1 MRAMIAASAK
11 FSWNRMVIYNTIS
24 TQTPVWEPELRQNTP
39 AKGLPKDED
48 RWPILG
54 NWVYDYD
61 ADGNLKPIDEIR
73 PVLSAANESA
83 YAAEITVADSS
94 AEGCTIAFSQPV
106 NKNDFALAVNVDSFT
121 YAWNED
127 GTAVTVTYGAPV
139 DREVSMFLFRSV
151 DMNGNMIGGPVQ
163 IITAAP

>member
-1 MRAMIAASAK
+1 M
-11 FSWNRMVIYNTIS
+11 
-24 TQTPVWEPELRQNTP
+24 
-39 AKGLPKDED
+39 
-48 RWPILG
+48 
-54 NWVYDYD
+54 
-61 ADGNLKPIDEIR
+61 
-73 PVLSAANESA
+73 
-83 YAAEITVADSS
+83 ADSTPES
-94 AEGCTIAFSQPV
+94 CTIAFSQPV

-121 YAWNED
+121 YAWNEE